1 MRVRLDDDVLLHNA
15 LIDALQNIQ
24 PFAKL
29 IVVVVMIMT
38 EHVSISS
45 GIWPSAREAFL
56 NLFWSVAKGS
66 CLEPLRHYVDKI
78 LPRRA
83 FTRNSQVSYG
93 AIQHGVQRS
102 RNLRTVVA
110 YVSKYKPWATNV

>member
-1 MRVRLDDDVLLHNA
+1 
-15 LIDALQNIQ
+15 
-24 PFAKL
+24 
-29 IVVVVMIMT
+29 MIMT
-38 EHVSISS
+38 THVSISS

-78 LPRRA
+78 LPRRV

-93 AIQHGVQRS
+93 AIQRGVQRS
-102 RNLRTVVA
+102 RNLRAVVA
-110 YVSKYKPWATNV
+110 YISKYKPWATNV